1 MHLNFYYENIVAY
14 SGIFCYSMKN
24 EMNLFDHL
32 KTVARP
38 KKCKAEVH
46 ELLGHS
52 ARGGAVF
59 GPPITLQFAWIKQ
72 RRRKWRKN
80 LKEKSLALFIL
91 FQHRL

>member
-1 MHLNFYYENIVAY
+1 MG
-14 SGIFCYSMKN
+14 SD

-38 KKCKAEVH
+38 KKCKAGVH
-46 ELLGHS
+46 EQLGHS

-72 RRRKWRKN
+72 RRRKYRKKLQREVIGFEYSISTSFVLVN
-80 LKEKSLALFIL
+80 
-91 FQHRL
+91 